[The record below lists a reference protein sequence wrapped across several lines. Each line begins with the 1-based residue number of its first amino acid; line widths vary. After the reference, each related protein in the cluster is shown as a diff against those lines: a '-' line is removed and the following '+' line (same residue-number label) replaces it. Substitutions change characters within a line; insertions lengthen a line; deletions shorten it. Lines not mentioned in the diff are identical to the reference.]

1 MTNTTSTLERGTR
14 KRQKRQTWIGVIVFA
29 LLIGS
34 AQHALTRP
42 AHAQTA
48 LQERDKG
55 EKPSQAEIDVALTDL
70 LLCEWMT
77 AKGSSLGADR
87 LIEVLE
93 HLAENNPGKGSGE
106 LVGEFQVLGHVFQRL
121 LTAIGQ
127 GGGGAL
133 GWSTTSTTDAIV
145 RTLQERGYTFEPITR
160 PMVGFA
166 GKMTRGSTEY
176 AMWVGDGYHPFG
188 PQRSTEGVTMMCG
201 ARRKE

>member
-1 MTNTTSTLERGTR
+1 MTNTNSVLQRGAGKR
-14 KRQKRQTWIGVIVFA
+14 KTWIGVIVFA

-48 LQERDKG
+48 VQERDKG

-77 AKGSSLGADR
+77 DKGSSLGSDR

-93 HLAENNPGKGSGE
+93 HLEENNPAKGSGE

-121 LTAIGQ
+121 LTAGGQ

-145 RTLQERGYTFEPITR
+145 RTLQERGYTFEPMTR

-166 GKMTRGSTEY
+166 GKMTRGQVDY
-176 AMWVGDGYHPFG
+176 FMWVGNGYHPFG
-188 PQRSTEGVTMMCG
+188 PRRSTEGVTMMCG
-201 ARRKE
+201 ARKKE